1 MSLAQRQQRR
11 RLSEDTVIPLAPLI
25 DVVFLLLVFFML
37 ITRFLNPTIDLTLP
51 ASTTAQLND
60 SRSVTVVIDAA
71 GALWLD
77 DVQISWDELTP
88 RLRSL
93 DNPEAT
99 VRLRADG
106 STQHRDVVRAF
117 DCIRSA
123 GLDNIAM
130 EAVREN
136 GN

>member
-1 MSLAQRQQRR
+1 MLSQRQQRK
-11 RLSEDTVIPLAPLI
+11 RLGEDTVIPLAPLI

-37 ITRFLNPTIDLTLP
+37 ITRFLNPSIDLTLP

-60 SRSVTVVIDAA
+60 KRSVTVALDAQ
-71 GALWLD
+71 GGLWLD
-77 DVQISWDELTP
+77 DVPIKWDELTSL
-88 RLRSL
+88 LRSL

-123 GLDNIAM
+123 GLENIAL

>member
-1 MSLAQRQQRR
+1 VLSSRPQRR

-37 ITRFLNPTIDLTLP
+37 ITRFLNPSIDLTLP
-51 ASTTAQLND
+51 GSTTAQLND
-60 SRSVTVVIDAA
+60 SHSVTIIIDSA
-71 GALWLD
+71 GTLWMD
-77 DVQISWDELTP
+77 DEPLPWNELTT
-88 RLRSL
+88 RLGAVA
-93 DNPEAT
+93 DKTTT

-106 STQHRDVVRAF
+106 TTPHRDVVRAF

-123 GLDNIAM
+123 GLDNIAL
-130 EAVREN
+130 EAIRES

>member
-1 MSLAQRQQRR
+1 MLSSRPQRR

-37 ITRFLNPTIDLTLP
+37 ITRFLNPSIDLTLP
-51 ASTTAQLND
+51 GSTTAQLND
-60 SRSVTVVIDAA
+60 SRSVTIVIDAA
-71 GALWLD
+71 GDLWLD
-77 DVQISWDELTP
+77 DEHLPWNDLTQ
-88 RLRSL
+88 RLRAVP
-93 DNPEAT
+93 DKETT

-106 STQHRDVVRAF
+106 STPHRDVVRAF

-123 GLDNIAM
+123 GLDNIAL
-130 EAVREN
+130 EASRES